1 MMTSDTRS
9 PEEIERE
16 IERERA
22 GLSSTLDDLQNRFSV
37 ETIARQFTD
46 QFREHGGD
54 IGRSVSDAV
63 KRNPVALALTG
74 VGLAWLMM
82 GDKSG
87 GQNHSTSVRRVRHV
101 DYGHQHDD
109 DQMDMDHDGRMD
121 SSRSYGASNSSQH
134 RAQSLGPQPGN
145 PNKPYYSGRN
155 NDYQNT
161 PSWARVDHDD
171 DHEGMGSRLRGAAS
185 GAGSSISGA
194 ASSAGSS
201 ISGAASAT
209 ADSARNA
216 GSAVAG
222 TAKGAASSVSQTG
235 KSIADGARNMANDA
249 SQRAAAWRDRL
260 AEGTE
265 NLTEEARNRVVAARE
280 SAVEA
285 RRAAA
290 SYTRQGRDRAV
301 DIFEEQPLIAG
312 ALAVALGAALG
323 AALPRSRMEDE
334 YMGEH
339 SDHLMHEAERIFDE
353 EKAKLGKVAQA
364 AKDEAN
370 KIAREAKQN
379 ADDAAPADTA
389 AQAVMDKAK
398 ASGKRIADAAEAE
411 AEKQNVGDIK
421 KS

>member
-134 RAQSLGPQPGN
+134 RSLETRINRITLAATMTTKTHLLGRALIMTMTTKAWEAGCAVLHLVQVAAYRVPHQQQPILPATQGLPSLGQPKGRQARFLRPGN
-145 PNKPYYSGRN
+145 LSLKVLATWRM
-155 NDYQNT
+155 T
-161 PSWARVDHDD
+161 R
-171 DHEGMGSRLRGAAS
+171 R
-185 GAGSSISGA
+185 
-194 ASSAGSS
+194 SAP
-201 ISGAASAT
+201 
-209 ADSARNA
+209 
-216 GSAVAG
+216 
-222 TAKGAASSVSQTG
+222 Q
-235 KSIADGARNMANDA
+235 
-249 SQRAAAWRDRL
+249 
-260 AEGTE
+260 
-265 NLTEEARNRVVAARE
+265 
-280 SAVEA
+280 
-285 RRAAA
+285 
-290 SYTRQGRDRAV
+290 
-301 DIFEEQPLIAG
+301 
-312 ALAVALGAALG
+312 LGATVW
-323 AALPRSRMEDE
+323 PKE
-334 YMGEH
+334 
-339 SDHLMHEAERIFDE
+339 
-353 EKAKLGKVAQA
+353 Q
-364 AKDEAN
+364 
-370 KIAREAKQN
+370 KI
-379 ADDAAPADTA
+379 
-389 AQAVMDKAK
+389 
-398 ASGKRIADAAEAE
+398 
-411 AEKQNVGDIK
+411 
-421 KS
+421 